1 VIHRLRAGRRLRS
14 ATLRIAA
21 LLLAS
26 TCLAAC
32 GIADTAPSPIS
43 RRSVPFQLLDPTPPT
58 TTTTVPPAVAVSE
71 VIYLVGPDLLLVP
84 ERRDIPLPASYDQI
98 LAALFDGP
106 TAAEAAVGIQSF
118 VTGSVSGD
126 TVTVAA
132 GIATVDFHTD
142 PIQVVGQDQILAIA
156 QIVYT
161 LTAQPDISGVLFQ
174 IAGQATQ
181 VPTAAGVQ
189 VSGPVTRATY
199 ATDVAPGVAGSSA
212 ASSAS
217 ATG

>member
-1 VIHRLRAGRRLRS
+1 MKRRFRAGRRGIRS
-14 ATLRIAA
+14 AVLRTAA
-21 LLLAS
+21 LVLAS

-32 GIADTAPSPIS
+32 GIADTAPAPIS

-58 TTTTVPPAVAVSE
+58 TTTTVPPAVAVPE
-71 VIYLVGPDLLLVP
+71 VIYLVGPNQLLVP
-84 ERRDIPLPASYDQI
+84 ERRDLPLPASYDQI

-118 VTGSVSGD
+118 VTGSISGD
-126 TVTVAA
+126 TVTVAG
-132 GIATVDFHTD
+132 GIATVDFRTD

-161 LTAQPDISGVLFQ
+161 LTAQPGISGVLFQ

-189 VSGPVTRATY
+189 ISGPVTRATY
-199 ATDVAPGVAGSSA
+199 AADAAPGATGSSA
-212 ASSAS
+212 APS